1 MTTPSPTTH
10 PAHPHPAPQSPPPR
24 SRRRS
29 AVGLVAAP
37 MVLVCAVVAVRSS
50 GDGDSRPLEGR
61 PRVTDTRAGLS
72 YAVPEGWTHD
82 PAKDKDLIDA
92 FTSRIGTAGSGGP
105 GPGGGSVVAGRAGQ
119 PVARADLPRATE
131 TAARSN
137 AEFFFP
143 DRPASVEES
152 RDTVVDGQPA
162 HTTVLRVAGEEG
174 TARVEMTLITVHGER
189 TSFLLG
195 VTTGT
200 EDPQVTADIEA
211 VVGSTTAS

>member
-1 MTTPSPTTH
+1 M
-10 PAHPHPAPQSPPPR
+10 
-24 SRRRS
+24 
-29 AVGLVAAP
+29 
-37 MVLVCAVVAVRSS
+37 
-50 GDGDSRPLEGR
+50 
-61 PRVTDTRAGLS
+61 
-72 YAVPEGWTHD
+72 
-82 PAKDKDLIDA
+82 
-92 FTSRIGTAGSGGP
+92 
-105 GPGGGSVVAGRAGQ
+105 
-119 PVARADLPRATE
+119 ARADLPRATE